1 MGTRNRHER
10 PARFALTAFALVLA
24 GTSFGASLVRAEEG
38 CLATAG
44 KAERELGI
52 PNGLLQSLATV
63 ESGGVNP
70 YYVSVGG
77 RAVASRDE
85 KTATKL
91 LRDHR
96 GRIRAN
102 TYVGCMQISLSAHR
116 DEFQPM
122 ESIVDPRVN
131 VMYAAKLLTRFHQE
145 EGNWR
150 VALVR
155 YNGGADVQTASNYI
169 CKVWRKLNDMD
180 QRSALLIENS
190 SCGGDSEGVAPRNR
204 RSPRES
210 QVAAIN

>member
-1 MGTRNRHER
+1 MGTRNRQER
-10 PARFALTAFALVLA
+10 PARFAPAALALVLA
-24 GTSFGASLVRAEEG
+24 GALFGFSSARAEDG
-38 CLATAG
+38 CLANAA

-52 PNGLLQSLATV
+52 PNGLLQSLAQV

-70 YYVSVGG
+70 YSISLGSRSVYP
-77 RAVASRDE
+77 RDG
-85 KTATKL
+85 KTAAKL
-91 LRDHR
+91 LRDHK
-96 GRIRAN
+96 GRLRTN
-102 TYVGCMQISLSAHR
+102 TYVGCMQISLGVHR
-116 DEFQPM
+116 GEFQPI

-131 VMYAAKLLTRFHQE
+131 VMFAAKLLTRFHQE

-155 YNGGADVQTASNYI
+155 YNGGADVQTAANYI

-190 SCGGDSEGVAPRNR
+190 TCGGESEGVAPRNR